1 MREVRLACSDR
12 GAGSGRPYRGSMPNA
27 RERFGPAPIIAIHI
41 LAAIG
46 VIFWISTIVGAFVD
60 GSRPWSVLIVGVI
73 LGGAHVLISRFTTLH
88 SPRAIAAMWFVMIG
102 DLLLAIFVNWQAI
115 GLVCFTIVLLG
126 LTRAPSARRWYTAA
140 ALKE

>member
-1 MREVRLACSDR
+1 
-12 GAGSGRPYRGSMPNA
+12 MPNA